1 MLKLRA
7 PLFALLASLLVS
19 ACGFHLA
26 GYYEVPAELRQVHLV
41 IPSDRPSNVR
51 THLSSLL
58 EINGIEITNKAD
70 YRLEIHDERIRR
82 RSLSTS
88 IRADTVEYELIARAH
103 FSVSNRAGELLID
116 NREVRAERVFNNNE
130 NTTARD
136 ALQDQIERA
145 LEEQLAQQIVR
156 QYLSLK

>member
-7 PLFALLASLLVS
+7 PLFALVASVLIS

-26 GYYEVPAELRQVHLV
+26 GYYEVPEELRQVNLV
-41 IPSDRPSNVR
+41 IPADRPSGVR
-51 THLSSLL
+51 THLTSLL
-58 EINGIEITNKAD
+58 EINGIEITDTAN
-70 YRLEIHDERIRR
+70 YRLEVLDENIRR

-88 IRADTVEYELIARAH
+88 IRADTVEYELIGTAH
-103 FSVSNRAGELLID
+103 FSVSNRAGELLIT

-136 ALQDQIERA
+136 ALQSQIERA

>member
-7 PLFALLASLLVS
+7 PLFALVASLLIS
-19 ACGFHLA
+19 ACGFRLA
-26 GYYEVPAELRQVHLV
+26 GNYEVPAELKRVDLV
-41 IPSDRPSNVR
+41 IPSDRPSGVR
-51 THLSSLL
+51 THLSSML
-58 EINGIEITNKAD
+58 EINGVEITRHAG
-70 YRLEIHDERIRR
+70 YRLEIHDEKIRR

-88 IRADTVEYELIARAH
+88 VRANTVEYELIGTAH
-103 FSVSNRAGELLID
+103 FSVSNPAGELLID
-116 NREVRAERVFNNNE
+116 NREVRAERVFNNND

-136 ALQDQIERA
+136 SLQSQIERD

>member
-7 PLFALLASLLVS
+7 PLFALVASLLLS
-19 ACGFHLA
+19 ACGFQLA
-26 GYYEVPAELRQVHLV
+26 GYYEVPEALRQVNLV
-41 IPSDRPSNVR
+41 IPSDRPSGVR
-51 THLSSLL
+51 NHLASML
-58 EINGIEITNKAD
+58 EINGIEITDTAD
-70 YRLEIHDERIRR
+70 YRLEVHDERIRR

-88 IRADTVEYELIARAH
+88 VRADTVEYELIGKAH

-116 NREVRAERVFNNNE
+116 NREVHAERVFNNNE

-136 ALQDQIERA
+136 ALQSQIERD
-145 LEEQLAQQIVR
+145 LEEQLARQIVR